1 MRLVLFDI
9 DGTLLTARGAGR
21 RALGRALAATYGT
34 AGRLDG
40 YDFRG
45 RTDRRIVADLMS
57 EAGIPPRRVQAC
69 MRACFDAYALALTE
83 EIGDG
88 GLVRLLPGVGE
99 IVRRLGEDAQVVLG
113 LVTGNTEDGARIKLG
128 PTGLW
133 PVFRTGAY
141 GSEHSDRRRLPGLAT
156 RRARA
161 LTGHAFRPADV
172 LVLGDT
178 PLDVECARAFGAVA
192 VAVATGQYSRA
203 ELSAAGPDLLF
214 DTFADVEA
222 TIRALLNAAP
232 TRHLRPRHA
241 PLADDARASAP
252 GGGVAV

>member
-1 MRLVLFDI
+1 MKLVLFDI

-45 RTDRRIVADLMS
+45 RTDRRIVADLMA
-57 EAGIPPRRVQAC
+57 EAGVAPRRVQAR
-69 MRACFDAYALALTE
+69 MRACFEAYALALAE

-88 GLVRLLPGVGE
+88 ALVRLLPGVGE
-99 IVRRLGEDAQVVLG
+99 LVRRLGEDPDVVLG
-113 LVTGNTEDGARIKLG
+113 LVTGNTHDGARIKLS

-133 PVFRTGAY
+133 PVFLTGAY
-141 GSEHSDRRRLPGLAT
+141 GSEHSDRRRLPGLAA

-161 LTGHAFRPADV
+161 LTGHAFRPGDV

-192 VAVATGQYSRA
+192 VAVATGQYSRDD
-203 ELSAAGPDLLF
+203 LAGARPDLLF
-214 DTFADVEA
+214 DTFADVDA
-222 TIRALLNAAP
+222 TLQALRSSLP
-232 TRHLRPRHA
+232 
-241 PLADDARASAP
+241 ARL
-252 GGGVAV
+252 